1 MHCTLRTLREDL
13 QGGHRWG
20 RARRWGG
27 LEAVC
32 RAVSAAPALR
42 SAVRL
47 CRAGC
52 PSVTA
57 VAGIPVGIRSTYSAE
72 SPSPSRHV
80 ISQRARERERARERG
95 REREGERERAH
106 RQCLAQLCCAMP
118 LACAVSLCRLKLTL
132 PDRLG
137 SSYTRPYVCVF
148 LHSQCTVHSARCCY
162 GAPYGGRA
170 WWIRSMAV
178 LCCTY
183 LPVLTCVSNR
193 TRFFTT
199 TTGISRP

>member
-106 RQCLAQLCCAMP
+106 RQCLAQLCCAVP

-148 LHSQCTVHSARCCY
+148 LHSQCTVLL
-162 GAPYGGRA
+162 
-170 WWIRSMAV
+170 RSSVWRQGMVDPIHGCAV
-178 LCCTY
+178 LY
-183 LPVLTCVSNR
+183 LPTCAYLCVKPDALLHHNHRHLPSLKM
-193 TRFFTT
+193 
-199 TTGISRP
+199 P